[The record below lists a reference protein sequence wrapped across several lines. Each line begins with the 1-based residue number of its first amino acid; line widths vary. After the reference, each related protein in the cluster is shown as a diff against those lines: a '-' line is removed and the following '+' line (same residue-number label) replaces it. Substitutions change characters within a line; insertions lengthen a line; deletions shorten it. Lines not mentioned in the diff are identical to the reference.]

1 MKRIIFLLLG
11 ACLCACGRY
20 GCGVPAGY
28 EPLLDA
34 ALAGCPRADSL
45 RQLLRQTPR
54 EQREGMAFLI
64 AHMPRGDRDTMR
76 LDLLRENVEYAY
88 RARREY
94 PWTRALPDSVFLNEV
109 LPYAAVDE
117 VRDSWRADF
126 YPRFARRVA
135 LCRDIRAAIDSV
147 NRNIAADVGVEYNTA
162 REKTNQSPAE
172 SMRQHMASCT
182 GLSVLLVDA
191 LRAAGIPARFAG
203 TPAWHDDRGNH
214 SWTEVWIDGEW
225 HFTEFYQP
233 AALDRAW
240 FLADAGQATPGDR
253 QHAVY
258 AVSFAPTGD
267 WFPMVWNETSREV
280 SLSGEAYFEVAR
292 HAALPFRVEA
302 RGCTFTV
309 LGTKFDISAYAEDP
323 AVTAALLEGALRF
336 ESEDKQE
343 AMTPGDLV
351 TYDCATATVRREQVD
366 VRQYR
371 AWIDGV
377 IRYDAI
383 TLPSLLRRLAREY
396 DVEID
401 LRTRRFDDT
410 TFRIS
415 LSSAQNIKSVMRA
428 LCDILPISVSC
439 EGCRYVVDAL
449 PQ

>member
-1 MKRIIFLLLG
+1 MNERIREIALRFFEGTITAEEECELYGFLNGNPQGLAQMREWESCWKRDH
-11 ACLCACGRY
+11 
-20 GCGVPAGY
+20 VPPADV
-28 EPLLDA
+28 LDS
-34 ALAGCPRADSL
+34 LDSL
-45 RQLLRQTPR
+45 RRKIRRRRPLRRLWLRISAAAAVLALVSTLVLHLLPAERPEQLFT
-54 EQREGMAFLI
+54 
-64 AHMPRGDRDTMR
+64 
-76 LDLLRENVEYAY
+76 VEAPQGTHS
-88 RARREY
+88 RIS
-94 PWTRALPDSVFLNEV
+94 LPDGTQVWLN
-109 LPYAAVDE
+109 AG
-117 VRDSWRADF
+117 S
-126 YPRFARRVA
+126 A
-135 LCRDIRAAIDSV
+135 LSY
-147 NRNIAADVGVEYNTA
+147 G
-162 REKTNQSPAE
+162 S
-172 SMRQHMASCT
+172 
-182 GLSVLLVDA
+182 
-191 LRAAGIPARFAG
+191 
-203 TPAWHDDRGNH
+203 
-214 SWTEVWIDGEW
+214 
-225 HFTEFYQP
+225 
-233 AALDRAW
+233 
-240 FLADAGQATPGDR
+240 
-253 QHAVY
+253 
-258 AVSFAPTGD
+258 SF
-267 WFPMVWNETSREV
+267 NETSREV

-428 LCDILPISVSC
+428 LCDILPHFGLV
-439 EGCRYVVDAL
+439 RRL
-449 PQ
+449 PLCGGRPAAVMPPLRSN

>member
-1 MKRIIFLLLG
+1 MRDRAIWNNFERLYID
-11 ACLCACGRY
+11 Y
-20 GCGVPAGY
+20 Q
-28 EPLLDA
+28 
-34 ALAGCPRADSL
+34 PR
-45 RQLLRQTPR
+45 
-54 EQREGMAFLI
+54 LI
-64 AHMPRGDRDTMR
+64 A
-76 LDLLRENVEYAY
+76 Y
-88 RARREY
+88 
-94 PWTRALPDSVFLNEV
+94 
-109 LPYAAVDE
+109 
-117 VRDSWRADF
+117 
-126 YPRFARRVA
+126 
-135 LCRDIRAAIDSV
+135 
-147 NRNIAADVGVEYNTA
+147 
-162 REKTNQSPAE
+162 
-172 SMRQHMASCT
+172 
-182 GLSVLLVDA
+182 A
-191 LRAAGIPARFAG
+191 LRF
-203 TPAWHDDRGNH
+203 
-214 SWTEVWIDGEW
+214 V
-225 HFTEFYQP
+225 
-233 AALDRAW
+233 
-240 FLADAGQATPGDR
+240 GD
-253 QHAVY
+253 
-258 AVSFAPTGD
+258 S
-267 WFPMVWNETSREV
+267 
-280 SLSGEAYFEVAR
+280 
-292 HAALPFRVEA
+292 VEA

-323 AVTAALLEGALRF
+323 TVTAALLEGALRF

>member
-1 MKRIIFLLLG
+1 MLSTIQSLG
-11 ACLCACGRY
+11 ILGIDPYPVTVEVNVARAM
-20 GCGVPAGY
+20 PAFDIVGL
-28 EPLLDA
+28 PDA
-34 ALAGCPRADSL
+34 AVRESRERVRSVLSNCGYPFPDGRIVVNLAP
-45 RQLLRQTPR
+45 
-54 EQREGMAFLI
+54 
-64 AHMPRGDRDTMR
+64 
-76 LDLLRENVEYAY
+76 
-88 RARREY
+88 
-94 PWTRALPDSVFLNEV
+94 
-109 LPYAAVDE
+109 
-117 VRDSWRADF
+117 
-126 YPRFARRVA
+126 
-135 LCRDIRAAIDSV
+135 
-147 NRNIAADVGVEYNTA
+147 ADVKKAGSLYDLPILV
-162 REKTNQSPAE
+162 
-172 SMRQHMASCT
+172 
-182 GLSVLLVDA
+182 GLLAAQGLLPENAPLVDSA
-191 LRAAGIPARFAG
+191 FIG
-203 TPAWHDDRGNH
+203 
-214 SWTEVWIDGEW
+214 
-225 HFTEFYQP
+225 
-233 AALDRAW
+233 
-240 FLADAGQATPGDR
+240 
-253 QHAVY
+253 
-258 AVSFAPTGD
+258 
-267 WFPMVWNETSREV
+267 EV

-336 ESEDKQE
+336 ESEDKHE

>member
-1 MKRIIFLLLG
+1 MNERIREIALRFFEGTITAEEECELYGFLNGNPQGLAQMREWESCWKRDH
-11 ACLCACGRY
+11 
-20 GCGVPAGY
+20 VPPADV
-28 EPLLDA
+28 LDS
-34 ALAGCPRADSL
+34 LDSL
-45 RQLLRQTPR
+45 RRKIRRRRPLRRLWLRISAAAAVLALVSTLVLHLLPAERPEQLFT
-54 EQREGMAFLI
+54 
-64 AHMPRGDRDTMR
+64 
-76 LDLLRENVEYAY
+76 VEAPQGTHS
-88 RARREY
+88 RIS
-94 PWTRALPDSVFLNEV
+94 LPDGTQVWLN
-109 LPYAAVDE
+109 AG
-117 VRDSWRADF
+117 S
-126 YPRFARRVA
+126 A
-135 LCRDIRAAIDSV
+135 LSY
-147 NRNIAADVGVEYNTA
+147 G
-162 REKTNQSPAE
+162 S
-172 SMRQHMASCT
+172 
-182 GLSVLLVDA
+182 
-191 LRAAGIPARFAG
+191 
-203 TPAWHDDRGNH
+203 
-214 SWTEVWIDGEW
+214 
-225 HFTEFYQP
+225 
-233 AALDRAW
+233 
-240 FLADAGQATPGDR
+240 
-253 QHAVY
+253 
-258 AVSFAPTGD
+258 SF
-267 WFPMVWNETSREV
+267 NETSREV

-351 TYDCATATVRREQVD
+351 TYGCATATVRREQVD

>member
-1 MKRIIFLLLG
+1 MNERIREIALRFFEGTITAEEECELYGFLNGNPQGLAQMREWESCWKRDH
-11 ACLCACGRY
+11 
-20 GCGVPAGY
+20 VPPADV
-28 EPLLDA
+28 LDS
-34 ALAGCPRADSL
+34 LDSL
-45 RQLLRQTPR
+45 RRKIRRRRPLRRLWLRISAAAAVLALVSTLVLHLLPAERPEQLFT
-54 EQREGMAFLI
+54 
-64 AHMPRGDRDTMR
+64 
-76 LDLLRENVEYAY
+76 VEAPQGTHS
-88 RARREY
+88 RIS
-94 PWTRALPDSVFLNEV
+94 LPDGTQVWLN
-109 LPYAAVDE
+109 AG
-117 VRDSWRADF
+117 S
-126 YPRFARRVA
+126 A
-135 LCRDIRAAIDSV
+135 LSY
-147 NRNIAADVGVEYNTA
+147 G
-162 REKTNQSPAE
+162 S
-172 SMRQHMASCT
+172 
-182 GLSVLLVDA
+182 
-191 LRAAGIPARFAG
+191 
-203 TPAWHDDRGNH
+203 
-214 SWTEVWIDGEW
+214 
-225 HFTEFYQP
+225 
-233 AALDRAW
+233 
-240 FLADAGQATPGDR
+240 
-253 QHAVY
+253 
-258 AVSFAPTGD
+258 SF
-267 WFPMVWNETSREV
+267 NETSREV

-323 AVTAALLEGALRF
+323 AVTAALL
-336 ESEDKQE
+336 
-343 AMTPGDLV
+343 
-351 TYDCATATVRREQVD
+351 RREQVD

>member
-1 MKRIIFLLLG
+1 MNERIREIALRFFEGTITAEEECEL
-11 ACLCACGRY
+11 Y
-20 GCGVPAGY
+20 G
-28 EPLLDA
+28 
-34 ALAGCPRADSL
+34 
-45 RQLLRQTPR
+45 
-54 EQREGMAFLI
+54 
-64 AHMPRGDRDTMR
+64 
-76 LDLLRENVEYAY
+76 
-88 RARREY
+88 
-94 PWTRALPDSVFLNEV
+94 FLNGNPQGLAQMREWES
-109 LPYAAVDE
+109 LLEARPCSAG
-117 VRDSWRADF
+117 RRA
-126 YPRFARRVA
+126 RFARFAEAEDSAAASAAPSVA
-135 LCRDIRAAIDSV
+135 AYLGCGRGAGARLDARAASPSGRKARTV
-147 NRNIAADVGVEYNTA
+147 FTVEAPQGTHSRISLPDGTQVWLNA
-162 REKTNQSPAE
+162 GSA
-172 SMRQHMASCT
+172 
-182 GLSVLLVDA
+182 LSY
-191 LRAAGIPARFAG
+191 G
-203 TPAWHDDRGNH
+203 
-214 SWTEVWIDGEW
+214 S
-225 HFTEFYQP
+225 
-233 AALDRAW
+233 
-240 FLADAGQATPGDR
+240 
-253 QHAVY
+253 
-258 AVSFAPTGD
+258 SF
-267 WFPMVWNETSREV
+267 NETSREV

>member
-1 MKRIIFLLLG
+1 MNERIREIALRFFEGTITAEEECELYGFLNGNPQGLAQMREWESCWKRDH
-11 ACLCACGRY
+11 
-20 GCGVPAGY
+20 VPPADV
-28 EPLLDA
+28 LDS
-34 ALAGCPRADSL
+34 LDSL
-45 RQLLRQTPR
+45 RRKIRRRRPLRRLWLRISAAAAVLALVSTLVLHLLPAERPEQLFT
-54 EQREGMAFLI
+54 
-64 AHMPRGDRDTMR
+64 
-76 LDLLRENVEYAY
+76 VEAPQGTHS
-88 RARREY
+88 RIS
-94 PWTRALPDSVFLNEV
+94 LPDGTQVWLN
-109 LPYAAVDE
+109 AG
-117 VRDSWRADF
+117 S
-126 YPRFARRVA
+126 A
-135 LCRDIRAAIDSV
+135 LSY
-147 NRNIAADVGVEYNTA
+147 G
-162 REKTNQSPAE
+162 S
-172 SMRQHMASCT
+172 
-182 GLSVLLVDA
+182 
-191 LRAAGIPARFAG
+191 
-203 TPAWHDDRGNH
+203 
-214 SWTEVWIDGEW
+214 
-225 HFTEFYQP
+225 
-233 AALDRAW
+233 
-240 FLADAGQATPGDR
+240 
-253 QHAVY
+253 
-258 AVSFAPTGD
+258 SF
-267 WFPMVWNETSREV
+267 NETSREV

-343 AMTPGDLV
+343 AMTPGDLD

>member
-1 MKRIIFLLLG
+1 M
-11 ACLCACGRY
+11 AQCG
-20 GCGVPAGY
+20 
-28 EPLLDA
+28 
-34 ALAGCPRADSL
+34 
-45 RQLLRQTPR
+45 
-54 EQREGMAFLI
+54 I
-64 AHMPRGDRDTMR
+64 
-76 LDLLRENVEYAY
+76 
-88 RARREY
+88 
-94 PWTRALPDSVFLNEV
+94 
-109 LPYAAVDE
+109 
-117 VRDSWRADF
+117 
-126 YPRFARRVA
+126 
-135 LCRDIRAAIDSV
+135 
-147 NRNIAADVGVEYNTA
+147 GVELRIEFQRNLA
-162 REKTNQSPAE
+162 R
-172 SMRQHMASCT
+172 
-182 GLSVLLVDA
+182 GL
-191 LRAAGIPARFAG
+191 
-203 TPAWHDDRGNH
+203 
-214 SWTEVWIDGEW
+214 
-225 HFTEFYQP
+225 
-233 AALDRAW
+233 
-240 FLADAGQATPGDR
+240 
-253 QHAVY
+253 
-258 AVSFAPTGD
+258 
-267 WFPMVWNETSREV
+267 
-280 SLSGEAYFEVAR
+280 LSGEAYFEVAR

>member
-1 MKRIIFLLLG
+1 MNERIREIALRFFEGTITAEEECELYGFLNGNPQGLAQMREWESCWKRDH
-11 ACLCACGRY
+11 
-20 GCGVPAGY
+20 VPPADV
-28 EPLLDA
+28 LDS
-34 ALAGCPRADSL
+34 LDSL
-45 RQLLRQTPR
+45 RRKIRRRRPLRRLWLRISAAAAVLALVSTLVLHLLPAERPEQLFT
-54 EQREGMAFLI
+54 
-64 AHMPRGDRDTMR
+64 
-76 LDLLRENVEYAY
+76 VEAPQGTHS
-88 RARREY
+88 RIS
-94 PWTRALPDSVFLNEV
+94 LPDGTQVWLN
-109 LPYAAVDE
+109 AG
-117 VRDSWRADF
+117 S
-126 YPRFARRVA
+126 A
-135 LCRDIRAAIDSV
+135 LSY
-147 NRNIAADVGVEYNTA
+147 G
-162 REKTNQSPAE
+162 S
-172 SMRQHMASCT
+172 
-182 GLSVLLVDA
+182 
-191 LRAAGIPARFAG
+191 
-203 TPAWHDDRGNH
+203 
-214 SWTEVWIDGEW
+214 
-225 HFTEFYQP
+225 
-233 AALDRAW
+233 
-240 FLADAGQATPGDR
+240 
-253 QHAVY
+253 
-258 AVSFAPTGD
+258 SF
-267 WFPMVWNETSREV
+267 NETSREV

-428 LCDILPISVSC
+428 LCDILPFRSRAKAAAMWWTP
-439 EGCRYVVDAL
+439 CRSDAAAPIQL
-449 PQ
+449 KPDSLTNLNP

>member
-1 MKRIIFLLLG
+1 MREWESCWKRDH
-11 ACLCACGRY
+11 
-20 GCGVPAGY
+20 VPPADV
-28 EPLLDA
+28 LDS
-34 ALAGCPRADSL
+34 LDSL
-45 RQLLRQTPR
+45 RRKIRRRRPLRRLWLRISAAAAVLVLVSTLVLHLLPAERPEQLFT
-54 EQREGMAFLI
+54 
-64 AHMPRGDRDTMR
+64 
-76 LDLLRENVEYAY
+76 VEAPQGTHS
-88 RARREY
+88 RIS
-94 PWTRALPDSVFLNEV
+94 LPDGTQVWLN
-109 LPYAAVDE
+109 AG
-117 VRDSWRADF
+117 S
-126 YPRFARRVA
+126 A
-135 LCRDIRAAIDSV
+135 LSY
-147 NRNIAADVGVEYNTA
+147 G
-162 REKTNQSPAE
+162 S
-172 SMRQHMASCT
+172 
-182 GLSVLLVDA
+182 
-191 LRAAGIPARFAG
+191 
-203 TPAWHDDRGNH
+203 
-214 SWTEVWIDGEW
+214 
-225 HFTEFYQP
+225 
-233 AALDRAW
+233 
-240 FLADAGQATPGDR
+240 
-253 QHAVY
+253 
-258 AVSFAPTGD
+258 SF
-267 WFPMVWNETSREV
+267 NETSREV

>member
-1 MKRIIFLLLG
+1 MNERIREIALRFFEGTITAEEECELYGFLNGNPQGLAQMREWESCWKRDH
-11 ACLCACGRY
+11 
-20 GCGVPAGY
+20 VPPADV
-28 EPLLDA
+28 LDS
-34 ALAGCPRADSL
+34 LDSL
-45 RQLLRQTPR
+45 RRKIRRRRPLRRLWLRISAAAAVLALVSTLVLHLLPAERPEQLFT
-54 EQREGMAFLI
+54 
-64 AHMPRGDRDTMR
+64 
-76 LDLLRENVEYAY
+76 VEAPQGTHS
-88 RARREY
+88 RIS
-94 PWTRALPDSVFLNEV
+94 LPDGTQVWLN
-109 LPYAAVDE
+109 AG
-117 VRDSWRADF
+117 S
-126 YPRFARRVA
+126 A
-135 LCRDIRAAIDSV
+135 LSY
-147 NRNIAADVGVEYNTA
+147 G
-162 REKTNQSPAE
+162 S
-172 SMRQHMASCT
+172 
-182 GLSVLLVDA
+182 
-191 LRAAGIPARFAG
+191 
-203 TPAWHDDRGNH
+203 
-214 SWTEVWIDGEW
+214 
-225 HFTEFYQP
+225 
-233 AALDRAW
+233 
-240 FLADAGQATPGDR
+240 
-253 QHAVY
+253 
-258 AVSFAPTGD
+258 SF
-267 WFPMVWNETSREV
+267 NETSREV

-292 HAALPFRVEA
+292 PAALPFRVEA

-401 LRTRRFDDT
+401 LRTRTQVPRRFDDT

>member
-1 MKRIIFLLLG
+1 MREWESCWKRDH
-11 ACLCACGRY
+11 
-20 GCGVPAGY
+20 VPPADV
-28 EPLLDA
+28 LDS
-34 ALAGCPRADSL
+34 LDSL
-45 RQLLRQTPR
+45 RRKIRRRRPLRRLWLRISAAAAVLVLVSTLVLHLLPAERPEQLFT
-54 EQREGMAFLI
+54 
-64 AHMPRGDRDTMR
+64 
-76 LDLLRENVEYAY
+76 VEAPQGTHS
-88 RARREY
+88 RIS
-94 PWTRALPDSVFLNEV
+94 LPDGTQVWLN
-109 LPYAAVDE
+109 AG
-117 VRDSWRADF
+117 S
-126 YPRFARRVA
+126 A
-135 LCRDIRAAIDSV
+135 LSY
-147 NRNIAADVGVEYNTA
+147 G
-162 REKTNQSPAE
+162 S
-172 SMRQHMASCT
+172 
-182 GLSVLLVDA
+182 
-191 LRAAGIPARFAG
+191 
-203 TPAWHDDRGNH
+203 
-214 SWTEVWIDGEW
+214 
-225 HFTEFYQP
+225 
-233 AALDRAW
+233 
-240 FLADAGQATPGDR
+240 
-253 QHAVY
+253 
-258 AVSFAPTGD
+258 SF
-267 WFPMVWNETSREV
+267 NETSREV

-371 AWIDGV
+371 AWIDRV

>member
-1 MKRIIFLLLG
+1 MNERIREIALRFFEGTITAEEECELYGFLNGNPQGLAQMREWESCWKRDH
-11 ACLCACGRY
+11 
-20 GCGVPAGY
+20 VPPADV
-28 EPLLDA
+28 LDS
-34 ALAGCPRADSL
+34 LDSL
-45 RQLLRQTPR
+45 RRKIRRRRPLRRLWLRISAAAAVLALVSTLVLHLLPAERPEQLFT
-54 EQREGMAFLI
+54 
-64 AHMPRGDRDTMR
+64 
-76 LDLLRENVEYAY
+76 VEAPQGTHS
-88 RARREY
+88 RIS
-94 PWTRALPDSVFLNEV
+94 LPDGTQVWLN
-109 LPYAAVDE
+109 AG
-117 VRDSWRADF
+117 S
-126 YPRFARRVA
+126 A
-135 LCRDIRAAIDSV
+135 LSY
-147 NRNIAADVGVEYNTA
+147 G
-162 REKTNQSPAE
+162 S
-172 SMRQHMASCT
+172 
-182 GLSVLLVDA
+182 
-191 LRAAGIPARFAG
+191 
-203 TPAWHDDRGNH
+203 
-214 SWTEVWIDGEW
+214 
-225 HFTEFYQP
+225 
-233 AALDRAW
+233 
-240 FLADAGQATPGDR
+240 
-253 QHAVY
+253 
-258 AVSFAPTGD
+258 SF
-267 WFPMVWNETSREV
+267 NETSREV

-449 PQ
+449 PQRCRRSDPTET

>member
-1 MKRIIFLLLG
+1 MNERIREIALRFFEGTITAEEECELYGFLNGNPQGLAQMREWESCWKRDH
-11 ACLCACGRY
+11 
-20 GCGVPAGY
+20 VPPADV
-28 EPLLDA
+28 LDS
-34 ALAGCPRADSL
+34 LDSL
-45 RQLLRQTPR
+45 RRKIRRRRPLRRLWLRISAAAAVLALVSTLVLHLLPAERPEQLFT
-54 EQREGMAFLI
+54 
-64 AHMPRGDRDTMR
+64 
-76 LDLLRENVEYAY
+76 VEAPQGTHS
-88 RARREY
+88 RIS
-94 PWTRALPDSVFLNEV
+94 LPDGTQVWLN
-109 LPYAAVDE
+109 AG
-117 VRDSWRADF
+117 S
-126 YPRFARRVA
+126 A
-135 LCRDIRAAIDSV
+135 LSY
-147 NRNIAADVGVEYNTA
+147 G
-162 REKTNQSPAE
+162 S
-172 SMRQHMASCT
+172 
-182 GLSVLLVDA
+182 
-191 LRAAGIPARFAG
+191 
-203 TPAWHDDRGNH
+203 
-214 SWTEVWIDGEW
+214 
-225 HFTEFYQP
+225 
-233 AALDRAW
+233 
-240 FLADAGQATPGDR
+240 
-253 QHAVY
+253 
-258 AVSFAPTGD
+258 SF
-267 WFPMVWNETSREV
+267 NETSREV

-309 LGTKFDISAYAEDP
+309 L

-439 EGCRYVVDAL
+439 EGCRYVRPAAVMPPL
-449 PQ
+449 RSN

>member
-1 MKRIIFLLLG
+1 MNERIREIALRFFEGTITAEEECELYGFLNGNPQGLAQMREWESCWKRDH
-11 ACLCACGRY
+11 
-20 GCGVPAGY
+20 VPPADV
-28 EPLLDA
+28 LDS
-34 ALAGCPRADSL
+34 LDSL
-45 RQLLRQTPR
+45 RRKIRRRRPLRRLWLRISAAAAVLALVSTLVLHLLPAERPEQLFT
-54 EQREGMAFLI
+54 
-64 AHMPRGDRDTMR
+64 
-76 LDLLRENVEYAY
+76 VEAPQGTHS
-88 RARREY
+88 RIS
-94 PWTRALPDSVFLNEV
+94 LPDGTQVWLN
-109 LPYAAVDE
+109 AG
-117 VRDSWRADF
+117 S
-126 YPRFARRVA
+126 A
-135 LCRDIRAAIDSV
+135 LSY
-147 NRNIAADVGVEYNTA
+147 G
-162 REKTNQSPAE
+162 S
-172 SMRQHMASCT
+172 
-182 GLSVLLVDA
+182 
-191 LRAAGIPARFAG
+191 
-203 TPAWHDDRGNH
+203 
-214 SWTEVWIDGEW
+214 
-225 HFTEFYQP
+225 
-233 AALDRAW
+233 
-240 FLADAGQATPGDR
+240 
-253 QHAVY
+253 
-258 AVSFAPTGD
+258 SF
-267 WFPMVWNETSREV
+267 NETSREV

-449 PQ
+449 PPVSYTHLTLPTICSV

>member
-1 MKRIIFLLLG
+1 MNERIREIALRFFEGTITAEEECELYGFLNGNPQGLAQMREWESCWKRDH
-11 ACLCACGRY
+11 
-20 GCGVPAGY
+20 VPPADV
-28 EPLLDA
+28 LDS
-34 ALAGCPRADSL
+34 LDSL
-45 RQLLRQTPR
+45 RRKIRRRRPLRRLWLRISAAAAVLALVSTLVLHLLPAERPEQLFT
-54 EQREGMAFLI
+54 
-64 AHMPRGDRDTMR
+64 
-76 LDLLRENVEYAY
+76 VEAPQGTHS
-88 RARREY
+88 RIS
-94 PWTRALPDSVFLNEV
+94 LPDGTQVWLN
-109 LPYAAVDE
+109 AG
-117 VRDSWRADF
+117 S
-126 YPRFARRVA
+126 A
-135 LCRDIRAAIDSV
+135 LSY
-147 NRNIAADVGVEYNTA
+147 G
-162 REKTNQSPAE
+162 S
-172 SMRQHMASCT
+172 
-182 GLSVLLVDA
+182 
-191 LRAAGIPARFAG
+191 
-203 TPAWHDDRGNH
+203 
-214 SWTEVWIDGEW
+214 
-225 HFTEFYQP
+225 
-233 AALDRAW
+233 
-240 FLADAGQATPGDR
+240 
-253 QHAVY
+253 
-258 AVSFAPTGD
+258 SF
-267 WFPMVWNETSREV
+267 NETSREV

-336 ESEDKQE
+336 ESEDKHE

-449 PQ
+449 PQRCRRSDPTET

>member
-1 MKRIIFLLLG
+1 MNERIREIALRFFEGTITAEEECELYGFLNGNPQGLAQMREWESCWKRDH
-11 ACLCACGRY
+11 
-20 GCGVPAGY
+20 VPPADV
-28 EPLLDA
+28 LDS
-34 ALAGCPRADSL
+34 LDSL
-45 RQLLRQTPR
+45 RRKIRRRRPLRRLWLRISAAAAVLALVSTLVLHLLPAERPEQLFT
-54 EQREGMAFLI
+54 
-64 AHMPRGDRDTMR
+64 
-76 LDLLRENVEYAY
+76 VEAPQGTHS
-88 RARREY
+88 RIS
-94 PWTRALPDSVFLNEV
+94 LPDGTQVWLN
-109 LPYAAVDE
+109 AG
-117 VRDSWRADF
+117 S
-126 YPRFARRVA
+126 A
-135 LCRDIRAAIDSV
+135 LSY
-147 NRNIAADVGVEYNTA
+147 G
-162 REKTNQSPAE
+162 S
-172 SMRQHMASCT
+172 
-182 GLSVLLVDA
+182 
-191 LRAAGIPARFAG
+191 
-203 TPAWHDDRGNH
+203 
-214 SWTEVWIDGEW
+214 
-225 HFTEFYQP
+225 
-233 AALDRAW
+233 
-240 FLADAGQATPGDR
+240 
-253 QHAVY
+253 
-258 AVSFAPTGD
+258 SF
-267 WFPMVWNETSREV
+267 NETSREV

-383 TLPSLLRRLAREY
+383 TLPSLLMRLAREY

>member
-1 MKRIIFLLLG
+1 MREWESCWKRDH
-11 ACLCACGRY
+11 
-20 GCGVPAGY
+20 VPPADV
-28 EPLLDA
+28 LDS
-34 ALAGCPRADSL
+34 LDSL
-45 RQLLRQTPR
+45 RRKIRRRRPLRRLWLRISAAAAVLALVSTLVLHLLPAERPEQLFT
-54 EQREGMAFLI
+54 
-64 AHMPRGDRDTMR
+64 
-76 LDLLRENVEYAY
+76 VEASQGTHS
-88 RARREY
+88 RIS
-94 PWTRALPDSVFLNEV
+94 LPDGTQVWLN
-109 LPYAAVDE
+109 AG
-117 VRDSWRADF
+117 S
-126 YPRFARRVA
+126 A
-135 LCRDIRAAIDSV
+135 LSY
-147 NRNIAADVGVEYNTA
+147 G
-162 REKTNQSPAE
+162 S
-172 SMRQHMASCT
+172 
-182 GLSVLLVDA
+182 
-191 LRAAGIPARFAG
+191 
-203 TPAWHDDRGNH
+203 
-214 SWTEVWIDGEW
+214 
-225 HFTEFYQP
+225 
-233 AALDRAW
+233 
-240 FLADAGQATPGDR
+240 
-253 QHAVY
+253 
-258 AVSFAPTGD
+258 SF
-267 WFPMVWNETSREV
+267 NETSREV

>member
-1 MKRIIFLLLG
+1 MNERIREIALRFFEGTITAEEECELYGFLNGNPQGLAQMREWESCWKRDH
-11 ACLCACGRY
+11 
-20 GCGVPAGY
+20 VPPADV
-28 EPLLDA
+28 LDS
-34 ALAGCPRADSL
+34 LDSL
-45 RQLLRQTPR
+45 RRKIRRRRPLRRLWLRISAAAAVLALVSTLVLHLLPAERPEQLFT
-54 EQREGMAFLI
+54 
-64 AHMPRGDRDTMR
+64 
-76 LDLLRENVEYAY
+76 VEAPQGTHS
-88 RARREY
+88 RIS
-94 PWTRALPDSVFLNEV
+94 LPDGTQVWLN
-109 LPYAAVDE
+109 AG
-117 VRDSWRADF
+117 S
-126 YPRFARRVA
+126 A
-135 LCRDIRAAIDSV
+135 LSY
-147 NRNIAADVGVEYNTA
+147 G
-162 REKTNQSPAE
+162 S
-172 SMRQHMASCT
+172 
-182 GLSVLLVDA
+182 
-191 LRAAGIPARFAG
+191 
-203 TPAWHDDRGNH
+203 
-214 SWTEVWIDGEW
+214 
-225 HFTEFYQP
+225 
-233 AALDRAW
+233 
-240 FLADAGQATPGDR
+240 
-253 QHAVY
+253 
-258 AVSFAPTGD
+258 SF
-267 WFPMVWNETSREV
+267 NETSREV

-323 AVTAALLEGALRF
+323 TVTAALLEGALRF

>member
-1 MKRIIFLLLG
+1 MREWERCWKRDH
-11 ACLCACGRY
+11 
-20 GCGVPAGY
+20 VPPADV
-28 EPLLDA
+28 LDS
-34 ALAGCPRADSL
+34 LDSL
-45 RQLLRQTPR
+45 RRKIRRRRPLRRLWLRISAAAAVLALVSTLVLHLLPAERPEQLFTVKAPQGTHSR
-54 EQREGMAFLI
+54 I
-64 AHMPRGDRDTMR
+64 S
-76 LDLLRENVEYAY
+76 
-88 RARREY
+88 
-94 PWTRALPDSVFLNEV
+94 LPDGTQVWLN
-109 LPYAAVDE
+109 AG
-117 VRDSWRADF
+117 S
-126 YPRFARRVA
+126 A
-135 LCRDIRAAIDSV
+135 LSY
-147 NRNIAADVGVEYNTA
+147 G
-162 REKTNQSPAE
+162 S
-172 SMRQHMASCT
+172 
-182 GLSVLLVDA
+182 
-191 LRAAGIPARFAG
+191 
-203 TPAWHDDRGNH
+203 
-214 SWTEVWIDGEW
+214 
-225 HFTEFYQP
+225 
-233 AALDRAW
+233 
-240 FLADAGQATPGDR
+240 
-253 QHAVY
+253 
-258 AVSFAPTGD
+258 SF
-267 WFPMVWNETSREV
+267 NETSREV

>member
-1 MKRIIFLLLG
+1 MNERIREIALRFFEGTITAEEECELYGFLNGNPQGLAQMREWESCWKRDH
-11 ACLCACGRY
+11 
-20 GCGVPAGY
+20 VPPADV
-28 EPLLDA
+28 LDS
-34 ALAGCPRADSL
+34 LDSL
-45 RQLLRQTPR
+45 RRKIRRRRPLRRLWLRISAAAAVLALVSTLVLHLLPAERPEQLFT
-54 EQREGMAFLI
+54 
-64 AHMPRGDRDTMR
+64 
-76 LDLLRENVEYAY
+76 VEAPQGTHS
-88 RARREY
+88 RIS
-94 PWTRALPDSVFLNEV
+94 LPDGTQVWLN
-109 LPYAAVDE
+109 AG
-117 VRDSWRADF
+117 S
-126 YPRFARRVA
+126 A
-135 LCRDIRAAIDSV
+135 LSY
-147 NRNIAADVGVEYNTA
+147 G
-162 REKTNQSPAE
+162 S
-172 SMRQHMASCT
+172 
-182 GLSVLLVDA
+182 
-191 LRAAGIPARFAG
+191 
-203 TPAWHDDRGNH
+203 
-214 SWTEVWIDGEW
+214 
-225 HFTEFYQP
+225 
-233 AALDRAW
+233 
-240 FLADAGQATPGDR
+240 
-253 QHAVY
+253 
-258 AVSFAPTGD
+258 SF
-267 WFPMVWNETSREV
+267 NETSREV

-415 LSSAQNIKSVMRA
+415 LSSAQNINRSCGRCATSCPFRSRA
-428 LCDILPISVSC
+428 KAAAMWWTPCRSDAAAPIQLKPDS
-439 EGCRYVVDAL
+439 L
-449 PQ
+449 TNLNP